1 MSNKTSKQKTAALA
15 MVGVVVAAALVAAV
29 SFSPVVAL
37 AQERGEVRDKI
48 RDEVRDRVRD
58 EVDQQHRFKVARGAG
73 IATDTE
79 TGENFRTGLRVM
91 TLYDNSTGERT
102 AQRGAIVISVDGER
116 IRYDMLPE
124 TWKIEVSEEGLTFE
138 ANGQV
143 QNSEGEQ
150 FDVSL
155 DGYFGIH
162 GPRGGMWSVEGTLS
176 GGELD
181 YELHYV
187 VLSHPRAPFVE
198 SEVQ

>member
-29 SFSPVVAL
+29 SFSPIAAS
-37 AQERGEVRDKI
+37 AQERGERG
-48 RDEVRDRVRD
+48 
-58 EVDQQHRFKVARGAG
+58 EVDQQYRFRVARGAG

-91 TLYDNSTGERT
+91 TSYDDSAGERT
-102 AQRGAIVISVDGER
+102 VERGAIVISVDGER
-116 IRYDMLPE
+116 IRYDILPE
-124 TWKIEVSEEGLTFE
+124 TWEIKVAEDGLTFE
-138 ANGQV
+138 ASGQV
-143 QNSEGEQ
+143 QNSESEQ

-155 DGYFGIH
+155 EGYFGIH
-162 GPRGGMWSVEGTLS
+162 TGRGGMWSVEGTMS
-176 GGELD
+176 GEGLD

-198 SEVQ
+198 SEIQ

>member
-1 MSNKTSKQKTAALA
+1 

-37 AQERGEVRDKI
+37 AQERGE
-48 RDEVRDRVRD
+48 RDEA
-58 EVDQQHRFKVARGAG
+58 DQQYRFRVARGAG

-79 TGENFRTGLRVM
+79 TGDNFRTGLRVM

-102 AQRGAIVISVDGER
+102 VERGAIVISVDGER

-124 TWKIEVSEEGLTFE
+124 TWEIELAEDSLTFE
-138 ANGQV
+138 ASGQV
-143 QNSEGEQ
+143 QNNERDDQ
-150 FDVSL
+150 FDVTL
-155 DGYFGIH
+155 VGYFGIH

-176 GGELD
+176 GELD

-198 SEVQ
+198 SEIQ

>member
-1 MSNKTSKQKTAALA
+1 MSNKTSRQKTAALA
-15 MVGVVVAAALVAAV
+15 MVGVVVAAALVAAI
-29 SFSPVVAL
+29 SFTPIVAS
-37 AQERGEVRDKI
+37 AQERSEA
-48 RDEVRDRVRD
+48 RD

-91 TLYDNSTGERT
+91 TLYDSSTDVRT
-102 AQRGAIVISVDGER
+102 AERGVIVISINGER
-116 IRYDMLPE
+116 VRYDMLSE
-124 TWKIEVSEEGLTFE
+124 TWEIKVAEDGLTFE
-138 ANGQV
+138 ASGQV

-162 GPRGGMWSVEGTLS
+162 GPRGGMWSVEGTMS

-198 SEVQ
+198 SEIQ